1 MFGSR
6 KGYPPKRPGRG
17 VKSRK
22 GGGSYQAGYEAAL
35 RDLKGRGTSERAG
48 ARGGRRR
55 KGVGARSPFGE
66 LRVGHRM

>member
-1 MFGSR
+1 
-6 KGYPPKRPGRG
+6 
-17 VKSRK
+17 VKARK

-55 KGVGARSPFGE
+55 KGVGGGSAPFGV
-66 LRVGHRM
+66 LRIGHRM